1 MVACQAGQVFPARQ
15 VFPAKAGI
23 FGRQVFENS
32 RSIFFKGHDLP
43 GARHFS
49 LGHQKSHGNFN
60 VKKISDYTNS
70 TLLILLRPLIS
81 FYLVAFAFY
90 YGKEKSNLIL
100 HHGPLK
106 SDSSY
111 KT

>member
-1 MVACQAGQVFPARQ
+1 MLGSVLAQLVRWETSLKWPRALLQISPSALGIQFGSRARRYN
-15 VFPAKAGI
+15 I
-23 FGRQVFENS
+23 S
-32 RSIFFKGHDLP
+32 R
-43 GARHFS
+43 ARRS
-49 LGHQKSHGNFN
+49 

-81 FYLVAFAFY
+81 FYLVAFDFY
-90 YGKEKSNLIL
+90 YGKEKSNLIFN
-100 HHGPLK
+100 HGPLK

>member
-1 MVACQAGQVFPARQ
+1 MV
-15 VFPAKAGI
+15 
-23 FGRQVFENS
+23 
-32 RSIFFKGHDLP
+32 FKGHYLA

-81 FYLVAFAFY
+81 FYLVASQQDD
-90 YGKEKSNLIL
+90 GILQLDPILIRN
-100 HHGPLK
+100 
-106 SDSSY
+106 
-111 KT
+111 

>member
-1 MVACQAGQVFPARQ
+1 MTF
-15 VFPAKAGI
+15 FTL
-23 FGRQVFENS
+23 FLNS
-32 RSIFFKGHDLP
+32 KSIKGHYLA

-60 VKKISDYTNS
+60 VMKISDYTNS

-81 FYLVAFAFY
+81 FYLVAFDFY